1 MRSSLATSG
10 KPLLVVRLT
19 LLATL
24 TLLLSGWTCS
34 VFFASCQGVGSEAQ
48 ATSLL
53 PKTVPRDTEPIL
65 LTVGGDG
72 FDPQSR
78 ILWNGNALETTFVD
92 SRHLQAEISQQTFE
106 SFGGSPGDDVKISVK
121 SSRLVDHSGCSVNG
135 DSAFLFL
142 AIN

>member
-1 MRSSLATSG
+1 MRSSRATSG
-10 KPLLVVRLT
+10 KPLLLIRLT
-19 LLATL
+19 LIATL

-34 VFFASCQGVGSEAQ
+34 VFFASCQGVGSQVQ
-48 ATSLL
+48 ATSLE

-72 FDPQSR
+72 FDPQSM
-78 ILWNGNALETTFVD
+78 ILWNGNALATTFVD

-106 SFGGSPGDDVKISVK
+106 SFGGSSGDNVQISVK
-121 SSRLVDHSGCSVNG
+121 SARSVDHCGN
-135 DSAFLFL
+135 SAFLFL

>member
-1 MRSSLATSG
+1 MRSPLATSRT
-10 KPLLVVRLT
+10 PRLLIRLT
-19 LLATL
+19 LVATL

-34 VFFASCQGVGSEAQ
+34 VFFESCQGVGSHFQ

-53 PKTVPRDTEPIL
+53 PKTVSRNTDPIL

-72 FDPQSR
+72 FDLQSM

-92 SRHLQAEISQQTFE
+92 SQHLQAEISQQTFE

-121 SSRLVDHSGCSVNG
+121 STRFVDHCGN
-135 DSAFLFL
+135 SAFLFL
-142 AIN
+142 GVN